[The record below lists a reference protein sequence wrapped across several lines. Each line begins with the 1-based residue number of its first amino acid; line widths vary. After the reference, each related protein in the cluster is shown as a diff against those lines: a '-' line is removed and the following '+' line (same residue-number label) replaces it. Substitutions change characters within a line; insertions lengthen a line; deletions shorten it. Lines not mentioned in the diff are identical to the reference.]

1 MSNSYHFANT
11 LTYLV
16 SLPPDIASMMPMGYY
31 FRMFLHPTNFVICT
45 FLTCVSVFSYSAKS
59 GYDEMLVHT
68 SPNGK
73 SSYTRSISPD
83 SRSQSP
89 RYPSKSSYHRDSR
102 LKDYRDHRD
111 YRDRDRHR
119 GGRERIQSDQ
129 CGRKGMMAIMV

>member
-1 MSNSYHFANT
+1 MV
-11 LTYLV
+11 V
-16 SLPPDIASMMPMGYY
+16 SDDI
-31 FRMFLHPTNFVICT
+31 
-45 FLTCVSVFSYSAKS
+45 VSVSSYSAKS

-89 RYPSKSSYHRDSR
+89 RYPSKSSYHRDGR

-119 GGRERIQSDQ
+119 GERLEQ
-129 CGRKGMMAIMV
+129 R

>member
-1 MSNSYHFANT
+1 M
-11 LTYLV
+11 
-16 SLPPDIASMMPMGYY
+16 
-31 FRMFLHPTNFVICT
+31 IC
-45 FLTCVSVFSYSAKS
+45 SYSAKS

-73 SSYTRSISPD
+73 PSYTRSVSPD

-89 RYPSKSSYHRDSR
+89 RYASSKSSYHRDGR

-119 GGRERIQSDQ
+119 GQTRAAY
-129 CGRKGMMAIMV
+129 CRKWGTTHGK